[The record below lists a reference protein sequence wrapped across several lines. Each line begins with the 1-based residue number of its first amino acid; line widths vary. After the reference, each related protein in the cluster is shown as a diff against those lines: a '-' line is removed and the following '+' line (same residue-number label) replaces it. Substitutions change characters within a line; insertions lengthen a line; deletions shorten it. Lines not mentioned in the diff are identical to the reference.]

1 MLGQNSD
8 TYINIYIYIYVYIY
22 IYMYIYTCVH
32 LYIYISTYICIYNRN
47 DPKLCYLKFHTM
59 NDNFE
64 AILKLS
70 RSSNALIIDK
80 V

>member
-1 MLGQNSD
+1 M
-8 TYINIYIYIYVYIY
+8 YIY

-47 DPKLCYLKFHTM
+47 DPKLYYLKFHTM